1 MGVVLIYTH
10 VYNTQYSRVVICYTH
25 VARGGG
31 GGLWGGKPGRRMCR
45 AGPQVARVVLAP
57 WCSGGSALFD
67 AGEEQQH
74 LGASARLEPV
84 LGSVDEP
91 PQVRHDGGVVE
102 LAADFLPVL
111 VQHVVCELR
120 VHLPV
125 GEDVNAQLL
134 ERVGV
139 LLLQRLARGAEG
151 VKDFLAPTSPRLVE
165 SEPPAVLSSV
175 IGYTGVAL

>member
-1 MGVVLIYTH
+1 MWPGEGEGALGG
-10 VYNTQYSRVVICYTH
+10 Q
-25 VARGGG
+25 ARWENVQGWATGG
-31 GGLWGGKPGRRMCR
+31 
-45 AGPQVARVVLAP
+45 Q
-57 WCSGGSALFD
+57 SGSGALVQWGSALFD

-84 LGSVDEP
+84 LGSVGEP

-102 LAADFLPVL
+102 LAAAFLPVL

-125 GEDVNAQLL
+125 GEDVNAQRL

-139 LLLQRLARGAEG
+139 LLLQRIARGAEG
-151 VKDFLAPTSPRLVE
+151 LKDLLGIDQPTLRRAGVPRCAELRH
-165 SEPPAVLSSV
+165 
-175 IGYTGVAL
+175 GYTGVAL